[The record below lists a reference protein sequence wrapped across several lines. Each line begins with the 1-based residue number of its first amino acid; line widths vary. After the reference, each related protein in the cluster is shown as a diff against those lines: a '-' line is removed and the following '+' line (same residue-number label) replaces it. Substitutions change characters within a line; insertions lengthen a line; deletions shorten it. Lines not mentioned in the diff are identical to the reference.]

1 MDAIVEIHPDL
12 EKSKYL
18 SATSIGKALGRYFD
32 QLAVLFAM
40 RPPRKYGS
48 QTKYCISGFS
58 DMYAKNMEVCNE
70 NTPKLDDNPDVDLSG
85 IL

>member
-1 MDAIVEIHPDL
+1 
-12 EKSKYL
+12 
-18 SATSIGKALGRYFD
+18 
-32 QLAVLFAM
+32 M